1 MRRLHIP
8 DLTGRG
14 AILTVPLAMMTK
26 RPRVEAVLQGQ
37 RPDHPPV
44 SCWYHFARD
53 QQSGPAA
60 VDAHLRHLEKYD
72 LDFLKVMHDL
82 PFPRGEVGVVRTAA
96 DLRQIRPLPGGVGS
110 LGEQLQLIREL
121 SRRVG
126 PDVLLCTTLFNPWT
140 TLRLMTR
147 PPSYDHGPPQM
158 VCHDDRDETLTALLN
173 EDRAAVR
180 AALEALAR
188 TMAAFVRQALAAGAD
203 GVYLSVRD
211 DWVNTPANGPQTY
224 EEMVRPA
231 DLIVLDA
238 ASDAPFNVLHICG
251 RPQNFRGFAE
261 YPVQVLH
268 WADRAAGPSL
278 AYARDRAKPALA
290 GGVDNLKTLPQG
302 TPDDVAAEVRD
313 ALRQAKGRPIII
325 APGCTFDPMVVPQDN
340 LRAMV
345 DAARQG
351 YE

>member
-1 MRRLHIP
+1 
-8 DLTGRG
+8 
-14 AILTVPLAMMTK
+14 MTK
-26 RPRVEAVLQGQ
+26 RQRVEAVLQGR
-37 RPDHPPV
+37 RPDRPPA
-44 SCWYHFARD
+44 SCWYHFGRD

-82 PFPRGEVGVVRTAA
+82 PFPRGDVDVVRSAQ
-96 DLRQIRPLPGGVGS
+96 DLRKIRPLPGDAGS

-121 SRRVG
+121 SQRVG
-126 PDVLLCTTLFNPWT
+126 PDVFLCNTLFNPWT

-147 PPSYDHGPPQM
+147 PLSYDHGTPKID
-158 VCHDDRDETLTALLN
+158 CHDDRDETLTALLN

-188 TMAAFVRQALAAGAD
+188 TLAAFVRLALAAGAN

-231 DLIVLDA
+231 DHIVLEA
-238 ASDAPFNVLHICG
+238 AGGAPFNILHICG
-251 RPQNFRGFAE
+251 RPRNFTGFAE

-302 TPDDVAAEVRD
+302 SPQDVAAEVRD
-313 ALRQAKGRPIII
+313 ALRQVKNRPLIV
-325 APGCTFDPMVVPQDN
+325 APGCTFDPKAVPEEN
-340 LRAMV
+340 LHAMF

-351 YE
+351 DE